1 MRYDLY
7 MTLDLFQWYNNII
20 LYLYVLQNDH
30 HNKSNYPWPPYTA
43 KKMTLFLPVVRAF
56 KINSFRDF
64 QIYNIVLLTIF
75 TLLYITS
82 PWLILKLKVCTFQTP
97 SHFLLIPQSPPMTT
111 TNVFSVSM
119 SSAGFFL
126 FLKNIFFRFYI

>member
-1 MRYDLY
+1 

-82 PWLILKLKVCTFQTP
+82 P
-97 SHFLLIPQSPPMTT
+97 
-111 TNVFSVSM
+111 
-119 SSAGFFL
+119 
-126 FLKNIFFRFYI
+126 